1 MDQAGGEVAAQVQD
15 HQAAVRLQAH
25 LAAAALPLALV
36 PEAHRRPAKQV
47 PRAVLP
53 PRQALPRA
61 PQGKQK
67 QKIPF
72 PVNLSTR
79 DQFN

>member
-1 MDQAGGEVAAQVQD
+1 MDQAGGEVAALVQD

-25 LAAAALPLALV
+25 PAAAALPLALV

-47 PRAVLP
+47 PRVVRP
-53 PRQALPRA
+53 PRQAPRQA

-67 QKIPF
+67 QKIPL
-72 PVNLSTR
+72 PAIPSTR
-79 DQFN
+79 DQLN